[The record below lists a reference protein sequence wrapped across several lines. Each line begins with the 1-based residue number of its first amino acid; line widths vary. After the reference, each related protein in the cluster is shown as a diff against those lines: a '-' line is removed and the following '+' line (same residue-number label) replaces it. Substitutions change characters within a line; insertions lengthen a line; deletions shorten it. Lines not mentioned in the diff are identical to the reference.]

1 MLQTF
6 VRSISDQGAAGDG
19 GAGQAAVRGR
29 AEAAR
34 QAPGQRPAHEGEA
47 AAVGRTRPSIPR
59 MVPAAC
65 VWRPGQQAAK
75 PKQVTSDKDL
85 ASYVMRLNGVDSME
99 GLGQDQRKMVG
110 DIVAIGENIN
120 RLNAGTPAGKM
131 LTRQTWRR
139 CPSKCV
145 QGPRTLRLFRWR
157 TETSALRCR
166 TRARVRVLSMVPN
179 QVQQMVAARLEG
191 ALSDAGGAVFGCTRR
206 RRLPCRRYPRS
217 VADAAP
223 RASAREH
230 SLNSASGDSA
240 EGVQLDAARASCA
253 TPRRR
258 APVAR
263 QAPGLKAGAAARD
276 RHAAEIAK
284 AERDVELARTAERA
298 AAERWSRA
306 TDGSP
311 IARAAMGQTTAE

>member
-1 MLQTF
+1 
-6 VRSISDQGAAGDG
+6 
-19 GAGQAAVRGR
+19 
-29 AEAAR
+29 
-34 QAPGQRPAHEGEA
+34 
-47 AAVGRTRPSIPR
+47 
-59 MVPAAC
+59 
-65 VWRPGQQAAK
+65 
-75 PKQVTSDKDL
+75 
-85 ASYVMRLNGVDSME
+85 MRLNGVDSME

-131 LTRQTWRR
+131 LTPANLAALSQQVRAGTANFEAIPLANGNVGFAVSHEGRGYGCRSRWFRTKFNRWWRR
-139 CPSKCV
+139 DWK
-145 QGPRTLRLFRWR
+145 
-157 TETSALRCR
+157 
-166 TRARVRVLSMVPN
+166 
-179 QVQQMVAARLEG
+179 G
-191 ALSDAGGAVFGCTRR
+191 ALSGRRPGAVFGCTRGTVA
-206 RRLPCRRYPRS
+206 CRAGGIPRS

-230 SLNSASGDSA
+230 LSQF
-240 EGVQLDAARASCA
+240 GVRRQRRGRAAGCRARPVA
-253 TPRRR
+253 RRRGSR